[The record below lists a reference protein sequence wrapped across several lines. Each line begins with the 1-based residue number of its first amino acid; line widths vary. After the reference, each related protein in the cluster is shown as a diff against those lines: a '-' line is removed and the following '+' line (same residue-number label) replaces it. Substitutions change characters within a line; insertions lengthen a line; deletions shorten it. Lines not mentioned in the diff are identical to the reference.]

1 MSDSFLINNKLR
13 VKESNTN
20 LVITSIKRTNTATC
34 AEISKD
40 TGLSVAT
47 CGNIIKR
54 LLASGEILD
63 GGYENNSSGSPAK
76 QYIYNKNF
84 RLVTAI
90 TVHAEHSVRFLQYA
104 VADLYGEILEKD
116 FKKCS
121 EITPSAISSLVS
133 ELTSRHQN
141 IRAIGFGVPAIVDN
155 KGVVM
160 NSDIPELNSANIYDL
175 TRTSNTDIKIAADR
189 SPSLSIYGYCK
200 SHPELKGT
208 ISAAILCPQEPPIGA
223 GFVINDQIYNGYY
236 NIGGET
242 GFMAKKFLDRFMPA
256 ENEMDRNIRDTM
268 FTIASIISTVNP
280 STLVLMGADFSDDFC
295 DKIRS
300 YCDELFDRSFMPEFV
315 ILKDYSD
322 AYIRGTVQIAIDCL
336 EPRIRLV
343 RE

>member
-20 LVITSIKRTNTATC
+20 LVIASIKRTNTATC

-63 GGYENNSSGSPAK
+63 GGYENNSSGRPAK

-121 EITPSAISSLVS
+121 EITPSAINSLVS

-208 ISAAILCPQEPPIGA
+208 ISAAILCPQEPPVGS
-223 GFVINDQIYNGYY
+223 GFVINDQI
-236 NIGGET
+236 
-242 GFMAKKFLDRFMPA
+242 
-256 ENEMDRNIRDTM
+256 
-268 FTIASIISTVNP
+268 
-280 STLVLMGADFSDDFC
+280 
-295 DKIRS
+295 
-300 YCDELFDRSFMPEFV
+300 
-315 ILKDYSD
+315 
-322 AYIRGTVQIAIDCL
+322 
-336 EPRIRLV
+336 
-343 RE
+343 